1 MTVQAGVE
9 GRPRVGQRLNEALHR
24 LLSAYP
30 TAHHLGEDI
39 LDPYG
44 GAFRVTKGLST
55 AFGDRVRSTPLSEGG
70 IVGVANG
77 LALCGDPVVVEM
89 MFGDF
94 IALAFDQIVNFAA
107 NSVTMYGTRVP
118 LPVVVRCPVGAGR
131 GYGPTHSGSPQK
143 FFLGV
148 PNLRLAELTPFH
160 DPWHVLRALVDGGG
174 PGVLFEDKVLYTR
187 RVFGPGRVDEVFAWD
202 LPTGPDGV
210 ARVFQHDP
218 DVFDALIVCP
228 GGLAHRAVDAARVLL
243 LEHEVLCQVLV
254 PAWLHPLDE
263 RPLAGVAARARVV
276 CVADDG
282 AAGGSWA
289 ETVALALTRAAWGRL
304 RCPVVIAQ
312 PEPTVIPTAAHLER
326 EVTVS
331 AATVVERVLA
341 GLECMTS

>member
-1 MTVQAGVE
+1 MTAPVDAGA
-9 GRPRVGQRLNEALHR
+9 RPRVGERLNAALHR
-24 LLSAYP
+24 LLGEYP
-30 TAHHLGEDI
+30 AGYHLGEDI

-55 AFGDRVRSTPLSEGG
+55 AFPDRVRSTPLSEGG

-107 NSVTMYGTRVP
+107 NTVTMYGTRVP
-118 LPVVVRCPVGAGR
+118 LPLVVRCPVGAGR
-131 GYGPTHSGSPQK
+131 GYGPTHSASPQK

-160 DPWHVLRALVDGGG
+160 DPWHVLRALVDGGE
-174 PGVLFEDKVLYTR
+174 PGVHFEDKVLYTKR
-187 RVFGPGRVDEVFAWD
+187 AFAPHRVDHVFAWD
-202 LPTGPDGV
+202 LPDGPDGV
-210 ARVFQHDP
+210 ARVYQHDP
-218 DVFDALIVCP
+218 DVYDAVIVCP
-228 GGLAHRAVDAARVLL
+228 GGLAYRAIDAARVLL

-254 PAWLHPLDE
+254 PAWLHPFDS
-263 RPLAGVAARARVV
+263 RPIAEVAARAELV

-304 RCPVVIAQ
+304 RHPVVLTQ
-312 PEPTVIPTAAHLER
+312 PEPTVIPAAAHLER
-326 EVTVS
+326 AVTVS
-331 AATVVERVLA
+331 ASTVVDHVLA
-341 GLECMTS
+341 GLHA